1 MRIVSSY
8 RFRSGVFEEVQGA
21 SKGAGARF
29 AASAAVAKVNLF
41 KEKRKVGIFINTQD
55 SARSRSEF
63 FPSPSLCVLPLLL
76 MLLST
81 PLSLTHASNFRSG
94 VGTRATF
101 LVSSQLQ
108 STDNAAR

>member
-41 KEKRKVGIFINTQD
+41 KEKNEK
-55 SARSRSEF
+55 
-63 FPSPSLCVLPLLL
+63 
-76 MLLST
+76 
-81 PLSLTHASNFRSG
+81 
-94 VGTRATF
+94 
-101 LVSSQLQ
+101 
-108 STDNAAR
+108 